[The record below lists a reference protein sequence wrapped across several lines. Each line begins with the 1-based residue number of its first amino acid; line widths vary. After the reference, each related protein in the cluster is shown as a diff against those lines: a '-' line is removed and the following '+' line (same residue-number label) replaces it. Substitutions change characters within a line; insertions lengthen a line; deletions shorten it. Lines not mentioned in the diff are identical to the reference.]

1 MPKKLII
8 DIVGNSNTS
17 SYAEEPAN
25 AAETQA
31 TAEQQPADVATAP
44 EATAAPEAETI

>member
-8 DIVGNSNTS
+8 DVVGDIDAA

-31 TAEQQPADVATAP
+31 QGEAQPADAATAP
-44 EATAAPEAETI
+44 EATAPEATETI